1 MHCCGGGNQSFW
13 SHTAKGA
20 DMVKRT
26 ALRVIIMMSI
36 LVYAGLAAGQDN
48 VQKYF
53 NDAACKVK
61 ATADPSQKRE
71 ILNNTFQ
78 DMSKALDMVRSS
90 RLVSDTDRAGIDC
103 FKVSLQEK
111 QDELAGANGYA
122 RVSDDQ
128 LNAFSDYVV
137 QDMEQAS
144 KTITMSVVTA
154 LLIVIIIILVT

>member
-1 MHCCGGGNQSFW
+1 MHCCGADKQSVQ
-13 SHTAKGA
+13 SHTTKGA

-26 ALRVIIMMSI
+26 ALRVIIMMCI

-61 ATADPSQKRE
+61 ETTDPSQKRE
-71 ILNNTFQ
+71 ILNNKIE
-78 DMSKALDMVRSS
+78 DMSKALGMVRSS
-90 RLVSDTDRAGIDC
+90 RLVSNTDRAGLDRL
-103 FKVSLQEK
+103 KASLQEK

-122 RVSDDQ
+122 RVPDEQ

-137 QDMEQAS
+137 QDMEQADR
-144 KTITMSVVTA
+144 TITISLVAA